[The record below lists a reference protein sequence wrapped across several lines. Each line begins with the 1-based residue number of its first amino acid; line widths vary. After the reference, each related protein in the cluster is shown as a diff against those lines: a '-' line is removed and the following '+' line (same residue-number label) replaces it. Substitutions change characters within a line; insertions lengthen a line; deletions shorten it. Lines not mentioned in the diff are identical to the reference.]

1 MRCEIGLGLGLGFG
15 SGDWFCLGLGFGTAM
30 KLRRWMEVSWTVE
43 MCFIGVIRGQLG
55 SIFLLAEKSIQGLI
69 IDWIYS

>member
-1 MRCEIGLGLGLGFG
+1 
-15 SGDWFCLGLGFGTAM
+15 M
-30 KLRRWMEVSWTVE
+30 KLWRWMEVSWTVE
-43 MCFIGVIRGQLG
+43 MCFIGVIRGLLG